1 MRDRPKSTDPL
12 LDQLP
17 DHWEEWPAF
26 REVLML
32 HLPPDVADSLRE
44 LGRALY
50 EILDHWSLYA
60 PPGSWTAARLGATA
74 AELRFTR
81 QCLEA
86 IAEDRHH
93 ADLAEADV
101 GLAERAEAWAIEADE
116 LAGEIER
123 SVATA
128 AAEG

>member
-1 MRDRPKSTDPL
+1 
-12 LDQLP
+12 
-17 DHWEEWPAF
+17 
-26 REVLML
+26 ML

-60 PPGSWTAARLGATA
+60 PPGSWTAIRLGATA

-86 IAEDRHH
+86 VTHDRHH
-93 ADLAEADV
+93 ADLAEVDA
-101 GLAERAEAWAIEADE
+101 GLAARAEAWAIEAEE

-123 SVATA
+123 AVEA
-128 AAEG
+128 AAA

>member
-1 MRDRPKSTDPL
+1 MRDQPKSTDPL
-12 LDQLP
+12 LAQLP

-32 HLPPDVADSLRE
+32 HLPRDVADSLRE

-101 GLAERAEAWAIEADE
+101 GLAERAEAWAIEADD

-123 SVATA
+123 SVA
-128 AAEG
+128 AEVTEG